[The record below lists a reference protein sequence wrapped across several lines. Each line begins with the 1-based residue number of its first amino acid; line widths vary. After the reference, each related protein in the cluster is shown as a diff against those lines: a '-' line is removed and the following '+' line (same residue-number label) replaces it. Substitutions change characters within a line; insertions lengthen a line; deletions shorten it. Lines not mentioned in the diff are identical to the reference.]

1 MGMFDWI
8 DYECVC
14 PNCQRCYEKTNVT
27 IMSMFNTQMICMEC
41 KEKEKKRDDYKL
53 AVDTELAEVKKGNMN
68 YKGIGL
74 K

>member
-1 MGMFDWI
+1 MAKKADPRVMQAMQALAGGNAHDA
-8 DYECVC
+8 ESLCRAVL
-14 PNCQRCYEKTNVT
+14 E
-27 IMSMFNTQMICMEC
+27 
-41 KEKEKKRDDYKL
+41 EKKRDDYKL

>member
-1 MGMFDWI
+1 
-8 DYECVC
+8 
-14 PNCQRCYEKTNVT
+14 
-27 IMSMFNTQMICMEC
+27 MSMFNTQMICMEC